1 MRTLSDEN
9 LLAVT
14 DIQSLFRLTVQHTA
28 LEVEVA
34 VGAVGIDSTEG
45 SLDAG

>member
-14 DIQSLFRLTVQHTA
+14 DIQSLFRLAVQHTA

-34 VGAVGIDSTEG
+34 VGAVGIDGTEG